1 MSLLTEK
8 GKRFYEE
15 KLKAEL
21 EPAQNGKFV
30 AIEPDSENY
39 FVAEKAI
46 EAIKRGRAALPD
58 KMFFLARIGFPTAR
72 KFGLRINYRNK
83 RVTIDN
89 Q

>member
-1 MSLLTEK
+1 MSVLTEK

-21 EPAQNGKFV
+21 EPAQNGRFV

-39 FVAEKAI
+39 FVADTSL

-58 KMFFLARIGFPTAR
+58 KLFFLARIGFPTAH
-72 KFGLRINYRNK
+72 KFGMYGKRN
-83 RVTIDN
+83 R
-89 Q
+89 